1 MLECLGIKGSLF
13 NWCRSYLSGRRHRV
27 VINNKAPEFLPV
39 TSGVPQGSIAGPL
52 LLLIYI
58 LNDMPGVI

>member
-1 MLECLGIKGSLF
+1 M
-13 NWCRSYLSGRRHRV
+13 V
-27 VINNKAPEFLPV
+27 VINNKAPDFLPV
-39 TSGVPQGSIAGPL
+39 TSGVPQGSIVGPL